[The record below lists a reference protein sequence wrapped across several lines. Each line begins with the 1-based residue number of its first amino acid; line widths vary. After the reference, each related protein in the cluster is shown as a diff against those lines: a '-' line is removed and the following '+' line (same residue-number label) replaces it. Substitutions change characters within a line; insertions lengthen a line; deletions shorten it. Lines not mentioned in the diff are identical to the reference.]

1 MKAIR
6 VSKLK
11 NEVLAGINPNLK
23 VWISF
28 EQPNTDLA
36 HIPTAELEMELSKRT
51 RKIAEDL
58 FHICASELHELG
70 FDIHD
75 FM

>member
-6 VSKLK
+6 VSKL
-11 NEVLAGINPNLK
+11 NDTLRDINPNTK
-23 VWISF
+23 IWFSF
-28 EQPNTDLA
+28 ESPNSINLA
-36 HIPTAELEMELSKRT
+36 DVPTAELEMELSKRT

>member
-6 VSKLK
+6 VSKL
-11 NEVLAGINPNLK
+11 NDTLRDINPNTK
-23 VWISF
+23 VWFSMEKPESII
-28 EQPNTDLA
+28 LA
-36 HIPTAELEMELSKRT
+36 DIPTAELEMELSKRT